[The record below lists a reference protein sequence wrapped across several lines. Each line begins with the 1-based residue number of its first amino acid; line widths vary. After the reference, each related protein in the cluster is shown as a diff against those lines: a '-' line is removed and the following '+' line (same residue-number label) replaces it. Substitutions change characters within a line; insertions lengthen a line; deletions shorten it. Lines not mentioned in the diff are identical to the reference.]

1 MDIKFAYLWK
11 LILDIFGN
19 FAIIMGIINAFENMN
34 YYIHIIWIFHIDT
47 SAMHGLMWINFLH
60 ICI

>member
-34 YYIHIIWIFHIDT
+34 YYIHII
-47 SAMHGLMWINFLH
+47 
-60 ICI
+60 